1 MERCSNV
8 FPGGASNFGGEG
20 DTVENFEEQFAEFL
34 QSNID
39 VGHVAGDA
47 EYSPSIGA
55 SGSAVACVDT
65 ETHREPFSGFDF
77 QNMLRHSS
85 LQRTTTLPDF
95 PWETSGWKAIF
106 DDNHDALAMLNPLNM
121 FTDPAIPAPLGGADE
136 VVEKLVTEK
145 KRVAPLDRKVPI
157 YTIAVGHRHDSSWEE
172 KREADMQRSLMKWA
186 GIVSSWG
193 PDVSSFNMS
202 AGEMQ
207 PTEVCEQLGHYFAGK
222 APATLIKRA
231 NSMIFVMEF
240 AFKLGYMFPYSE
252 PELYS
257 LFKTL
262 KAAGNTCSR
271 MKGIMEA
278 LTFCRYVFDIDELH
292 KSISSKRCHGVISA
306 GPLGKANQAEPLTV
320 ANLERLHAILEGTG
334 GAWDKLASGA
344 FLFCVYSRAR
354 WSDFI
359 HGGQVKLDRFSDGRI
374 SYVEM
379 DIAIHK
385 TMHAAARRFRFL
397 NLTAP
402 GVGVHGSD
410 WVGAWMQCMVTLNID
425 PHSAN
430 GSCLMPAPGD
440 DGRPLKRAVESD
452 EAGCWLRLL
461 LGEAVKRCDSVRKL
475 SSHSLKSTMLS
486 FAAKRGYSLPDRL
499 SMGHH
504 AHPFKM
510 ADVYARDAQ
519 ARDLRLLDSLI
530 AEIRAKRFLP
540 DESRAG
546 RMVSAKKQK
555 GDKVLSDG
563 DGDDSFSLVDERV
576 LDVETKGATEL
587 SDGGELSQGESDG
600 GSHVTT
606 DSSESDSDED
616 REEERLLVPRV
627 FLPPKPPDGC
637 FFVRHVRSKMLHY
650 MRHDNRVVL
659 VCGRQKTA
667 SYEEALNLRY
677 DSAVCHACQVSISKG

>member
-1 MERCSNV
+1 
-8 FPGGASNFGGEG
+8 
-20 DTVENFEEQFAEFL
+20 
-34 QSNID
+34 
-39 VGHVAGDA
+39 
-47 EYSPSIGA
+47 
-55 SGSAVACVDT
+55 
-65 ETHREPFSGFDF
+65 
-77 QNMLRHSS
+77 
-85 LQRTTTLPDF
+85 
-95 PWETSGWKAIF
+95 
-106 DDNHDALAMLNPLNM
+106 
-121 FTDPAIPAPLGGADE
+121 
-136 VVEKLVTEK
+136 
-145 KRVAPLDRKVPI
+145 
-157 YTIAVGHRHDSSWEE
+157 
-172 KREADMQRSLMKWA
+172 
-186 GIVSSWG
+186 
-193 PDVSSFNMS
+193 
-202 AGEMQ
+202 
-207 PTEVCEQLGHYFAGK
+207 
-222 APATLIKRA
+222 
-231 NSMIFVMEF
+231 
-240 AFKLGYMFPYSE
+240 
-252 PELYS
+252 
-257 LFKTL
+257 
-262 KAAGNTCSR
+262 
-271 MKGIMEA
+271 
-278 LTFCRYVFDIDELH
+278 
-292 KSISSKRCHGVISA
+292 
-306 GPLGKANQAEPLTV
+306 
-320 ANLERLHAILEGTG
+320 
-334 GAWDKLASGA
+334 
-344 FLFCVYSRAR
+344 
-354 WSDFI
+354 
-359 HGGQVKLDRFSDGRI
+359 
-374 SYVEM
+374 
-379 DIAIHK
+379 
-385 TMHAAARRFRFL
+385 
-397 NLTAP
+397 
-402 GVGVHGSD
+402 
-410 WVGAWMQCMVTLNID
+410 MQCMVTLNID

-504 AHPFKM
+504 VHPFKM

-555 GDKVLSDG
+555 GDKVPSDG

-616 REEERLLVPRV
+616 REEEPLLVPRV

>member
-1 MERCSNV
+1 MV
-8 FPGGASNFGGEG
+8 
-20 DTVENFEEQFAEFL
+20 VQL
-34 QSNID
+34 L
-39 VGHVAGDA
+39 
-47 EYSPSIGA
+47 
-55 SGSAVACVDT
+55 VDT
-65 ETHREPFSGFDF
+65 ETHRETFSGFDF
-77 QNMLRHSS
+77 QNMLSHSS

-106 DDNHDALAMLNPLNM
+106 DDNHDALAMLNPSNM
-121 FTDPAIPAPLGGADE
+121 FSDPAIPASMGGADE
-136 VVEKLVTEK
+136 VVEQLVAEK

-186 GIVSSWG
+186 GIVSSWS
-193 PDVSSFNMS
+193 PDVSSFSMS
-202 AGEMQ
+202 AEEMQ
-207 PTEVCEQLGHYFAGK
+207 PTEVCGQLGHYFAGK

-252 PELYS
+252 PKLYS

-271 MKGIMEA
+271 MKGVMEA

-306 GPLGKANQAEPLTV
+306 GPLGKASQADPLTV
-320 ANLERLHAILEGTG
+320 ANLERLHAILEGSG
-334 GAWDKLASGA
+334 DAWDKLASGA

-379 DIAIHK
+379 DATIHK
-385 TMHAAARRFRFL
+385 TMHAASRRFRFL

-402 GVGVHGSD
+402 GVGVHGND

-440 DGRPLKRAVESD
+440 DGRPLKRAIESD

-461 LGEAVKRCDSVRKL
+461 LGEAVKRSDSVKKL

-486 FAAKRGYSLPDRL
+486 FAANRGYSLPDRL

-504 AHPFKM
+504 VHPFKM

-530 AEIRAKRFLP
+530 A
-540 DESRAG
+540 
-546 RMVSAKKQK
+546 
-555 GDKVLSDG
+555 
-563 DGDDSFSLVDERV
+563 
-576 LDVETKGATEL
+576 
-587 SDGGELSQGESDG
+587 
-600 GSHVTT
+600 
-606 DSSESDSDED
+606 
-616 REEERLLVPRV
+616 
-627 FLPPKPPDGC
+627 
-637 FFVRHVRSKMLHY
+637 
-650 MRHDNRVVL
+650 
-659 VCGRQKTA
+659 
-667 SYEEALNLRY
+667 
-677 DSAVCHACQVSISKG
+677 